1 MIGVR
6 MAALLL
12 SAASAA
18 VARPE
23 PPAAEARALSQ
34 RAAGQL
40 RDLDQQGELW
50 SVLLGRNDDSLRTT
64 VRASASQVRR
74 DARQARDLWRALTEP
89 MAPELLAERAKA
101 LRSDLPEIEAIGS
114 ALEDLLLV
122 APDLDALRG
131 ASKQLSNARPHAAPE
146 WVCLGDTVSS
156 LAASEGGELAAAT
169 DSLALLAAAP
179 SRYRL
184 IARLGIARMA
194 NRTGQSARAAGI
206 IEAII
211 AEQASS
217 GAPMAE
223 QILAADVAD
232 ACNTAESPTLTGPR
246 WLSLLGRSVGRDRSL
261 VRRALPS
268 RLGRMVP
275 GDAENSPESIARSCR
290 AATEGCAA
298 TAELML
304 MARSADR
311 DAAAIAAWRLAECA
325 RAGGVEPQ
333 LLAATAE
340 TLQSFSQ
347 RFSSDPDAAT
357 LARTVVTLREAQ
369 GEAGP
374 LADAF
379 EVLAQCAA
387 DPQVAAMAL
396 ANAATLRIEL
406 TLRGSPWSPRASEL
420 RTMADL
426 ASSPPARPDQLAL
439 AAAARLRAAIA
450 ERRSD
455 LCELVKGAAAARGGA
470 TAAVQHL
477 VDQSIELALV
487 IGEPCADLSRPTGN
501 WPPGVATAL
510 SDLALESFCSAT
522 RPPWIDQTVR
532 TAPGEPLACAVLAQ
546 IRGDFPTAEV
556 CYRQSL
562 ELDGGS
568 ALAQIGLAEC
578 LIQRGGDA
586 VLIEAV
592 SLARSAAERCE
603 VDTPGWWRSSLVE
616 LEAIVAAGRG
626 SAQVAAKLARVR
638 AAHGLPECPA
648 LNDRFIRLSSP

>member
-1 MIGVR
+1 MIGARV
-6 MAALLL
+6 AALLL
-12 SAASAA
+12 SAAIAA
-18 VARPE
+18 VAPPQ

-34 RAAGQL
+34 RAAGRL
-40 RDLDQQGELW
+40 RDLDLQSELW

-64 VRASASQVRR
+64 VRAAASQVRR
-74 DARQARDLWRALTEP
+74 DAQRARDLWRALTEP
-89 MAPELLAERAKA
+89 MAPELLVERAAA

-114 ALEDLLLV
+114 AIEDLLLV

-131 ASKQLSNARPHAAPE
+131 ASKRLSNARPHAPPE
-146 WVCLGDTVSS
+146 WVCLGDTVNA
-156 LAASEGGELAAAT
+156 LTACAAGELAAAT

-194 NRTGQSARAAGI
+194 NRTGQSARAAS
-206 IEAII
+206 II
-211 AEQASS
+211 AAIRADQASS

-232 ACNTAESPTLTGPR
+232 ACNAAESPTLTGPR
-246 WLSLLGRSVGRDRSL
+246 WLSLLERSVGGDRSL

-268 RLGRMVP
+268 RLSRMVA
-275 GDAENSPESIARSCR
+275 GDAEGSDDSIARACR
-290 AATEGCAA
+290 AAAAGCAA

-304 MARSADR
+304 LARSAER
-311 DAAAIAAWRLAECA
+311 EPAAIAAWRLAECA

-333 LLAATAE
+333 LLPATAE
-340 TLQSFSQ
+340 ILQSFSQ
-347 RFSSDPDAAT
+347 RFSTDPDAAT
-357 LARTVVTLREAQ
+357 LARTVVMLREAE

-379 EVLAQCAA
+379 EVLAKCA
-387 DPQVAAMAL
+387 DDSEVAALAR

-406 TLRGSPWSPRASEL
+406 ALRGSPWSSSASEL

-455 LCELVKGAAAARGGA
+455 LCELVRVAAAARGA
-470 TAAVQHL
+470 ANAAVQHL
-477 VDQSIELALV
+477 IDQSIELALA
-487 IGEPCADLSRPTGN
+487 IGEPCADLSRPTGD
-501 WPPGVATAL
+501 WPPGIATAL
-510 SDLALESFCSAT
+510 SDRALESFCSAT
-522 RPPWIDQTVR
+522 RPPWIDQTAR

-578 LIQRGGDA
+578 LIQSGGDA
-586 VLIEAV
+586 LLIEAV
-592 SLARSAAERCE
+592 SLARSAVERCE
-603 VDTPGWWRSSLVE
+603 VDTPGWWRSNLVE
-616 LEAIVAAGRG
+616 LEAIVAAGRS
-626 SAQVAAKLARVR
+626 SAQVAAKLARLR
-638 AAHGLPECPA
+638 ATHGLPECPA
-648 LNDRFIRLSSP
+648 LNDRFIRLASP